1 MQCIPHGEVLDYK
14 VKDIELAP
22 QGELLIDWATD
33 HMPVLGLIKRRFEE
47 ERALEGVTVGA
58 VLHCTKETAVLV
70 RALEAGGAEVALA
83 GSNPLSTQ
91 DAVVAALAST
101 GTRVYAWRE
110 QTGEEYNWCIDR
122 VMDWEPQMT
131 MDDGCDLVSG
141 IHRKRPELI
150 PGIKGGSEET
160 TTGVHR
166 LRAME
171 MDGALKY
178 PMVAVNDTATKMMF
192 DNRYGTGQSTID
204 GILRASSVM
213 IAGKTFVVCGYGWC
227 SRGIAMRAR
236 GMGANVIVTEVDP
249 LRALEAVMDGY
260 RVMPLIEAAPIGD
273 IFVTSTGNI
282 NVIDRRHMERMKGGA
297 MMANSGHFNVEIN
310 IPALEEMSEGKR
322 RMRPDLDEY
331 RLKDGRRLYLL
342 GEGRLVNLAAAEG
355 HPSEVMDMS
364 FADQALTAEWLWKSP
379 RLEARVHDVPE
390 EIDRR
395 VARLKLEAMGVDIDE
410 LSEEQVRYMGSWEEG
425 TA

>member
-1 MQCIPHGEVLDYK
+1 MSYK
-14 VKDIELAP
+14 VKDIGLAE

-33 HMPVLGLIKRRFEE
+33 HMPVLALIRTRFEKE
-47 ERALEGVTVGA
+47 MPFEGLTMGG

-70 RALEAGGAEVALA
+70 RAMEAGGAEVALA

-101 GTRVYAWRE
+101 GTKVYAWRD
-110 QTGEEYNWCIDR
+110 QTSEEYNWCIDR
-122 VMDWEPQMT
+122 VMDQGPQLT
-131 MDDGCDLVSG
+131 MDDGCDLVSSV
-141 IHRKRPELI
+141 HRKRPELI
-150 PGIKGGSEET
+150 KGIKGGSEQT

-171 MDGALKY
+171 KDGALKY
-178 PMVAVNDTATKMMF
+178 PMVAVNDTSTKMMF

-227 SRGIAMRAR
+227 ARGIAMRAQ

-260 RVMPLIEAAPIGD
+260 RVMPLIEAAPYGD

-282 NVIDRRHMERMKGGA
+282 NVIDLPHIMMMQSGA
-297 MMANSGHFNVEIN
+297 MMANAGHFNVEVN
-310 IPALEEMSEGKR
+310 IPALEGLSSGKR

-331 RLKDGRRLYLL
+331 TLKDGRKLYLL

-355 HPSEVMDMS
+355 HPSEVMDLS
-364 FADQALTAEWLWKSP
+364 FADQALTAEWVWKSP
-379 RLEARVHDVPE
+379 RLEVRVHDVPG
-390 EIDRR
+390 EIDRK
-395 VARLKLEAMGVDIDE
+395 VAKLKLETMGVGIDE
-410 LSEEQVRYMGSWEEG
+410 LTERQRKYMSSWDEG